1 MIVRICILGLCAA
14 WFFGVMLPNAG
25 PFPEL
30 APTPGE
36 AEAAVRARFLAVV
49 VYTVVFA
56 VAAGGILVGWK
67 RRSRGELVG
76 WLALALLAL
85 LAVLG

>member
-1 MIVRICILGLCAA
+1 MTVRICILSLCAA

-36 AEAAVRARFLAVV
+36 AEAAFRARFLAVV
-49 VYTVVFA
+49 TYAVGYA
-56 VAAGGILVGWK
+56 VAVGGILVGWK
-67 RRSRGELVG
+67 QRSRWELAG
-76 WLALALLAL
+76 WLALAVLAL
-85 LAVLG
+85 LTVLG